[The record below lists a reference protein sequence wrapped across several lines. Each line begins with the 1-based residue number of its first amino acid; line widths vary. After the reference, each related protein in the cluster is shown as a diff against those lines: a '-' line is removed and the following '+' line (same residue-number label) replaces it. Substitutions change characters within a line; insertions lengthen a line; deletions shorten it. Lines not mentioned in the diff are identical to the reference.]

1 MRSLHCSF
9 LLAVGT
15 DKEAPSCNA
24 NQWRGRSCG
33 LIVLRFFLLLS
44 FRGINMTNL
53 FMQMQVCRCFC
64 AFFFLNLRPRLLSST
79 GKEKKAL
86 WARGDDECREADG
99 EITSQFVYLSSSA
112 GVNGEKGASLWQEA
126 PRFKAEKILIKP
138 ILLIVPLWVF
148 DLMLYWCLNMLQVAP
163 LINLYQTSSGTLTL
177 NILIYRSV
185 WRW

>member
-24 NQWRGRSCG
+24 NQWQGRSCG

-64 AFFFLNLRPRLLSST
+64 AYFFFSIWDRDSFLQRAKR
-79 GKEKKAL
+79 KKLCELVATMN
-86 WARGDDECREADG
+86 AREADG

-138 ILLIVPLWVF
+138 ILLIVAPF
-148 DLMLYWCLNMLQVAP
+148 LYECLIWCYTDA
-163 LINLYQTSSGTLTL
+163 
-177 NILIYRSV
+177 
-185 WRW
+185 